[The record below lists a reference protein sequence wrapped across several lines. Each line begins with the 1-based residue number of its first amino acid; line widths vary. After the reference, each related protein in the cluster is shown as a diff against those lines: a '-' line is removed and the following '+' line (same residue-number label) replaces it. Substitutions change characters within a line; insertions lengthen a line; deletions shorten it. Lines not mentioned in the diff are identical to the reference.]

1 MTSFTV
7 VIRHPASERL
17 ASVSTMQTVTLVDG
31 TVAIVGALDLDRTPT
46 GVVPRRLPAWTR
58 PQIPDLFMEAMVQL
72 PAGVRLR
79 FVSAT
84 TTVEL
89 DVMLTLIQQLPQEL
103 RPAVFDLVV
112 DGTLTMQEATTTGT
126 LITVV
131 GTDPDSVTFTPGE
144 PATIRLADLP
154 AGRKTIEV
162 WLPQAATVELREL
175 RVDDDVS
182 VEPAPAAPVRRW
194 VHYGSSISHCFDADS
209 PTRTWP
215 AIAAARGGVELL
227 DLAFAGQCQ
236 LDPFVARTIR
246 DLDVDLISLKV
257 GVNVVNGDTFRDRT
271 FGPAL
276 HGFLDTVR
284 EGQPEVPLLV
294 VSPVHFPAA
303 EDSPGPT
310 VTRDDGSHTTVAG
323 LDELRQTSLTL
334 RRMRPMIANVVET
347 RRSLGDTNLHYLDG
361 LELFGPDDAHD
372 LPDGLHPNAAGYARI
387 GERFAR
393 YAFTD
398 GGPLA

>member
-1 MTSFTV
+1 MRGLPLDDDAV
-7 VIRHPASERL
+7 E
-17 ASVSTMQTVTLVDG
+17 M
-31 TVAIVGALDLDRTPT
+31 VGALDVERTDS
-46 GVVPRRLPAWTR
+46 GWMPRRLPAWTR
-58 PQIPDLFMEAMVQL
+58 PQIPDLFMDAIVQL

-79 FVSAT
+79 FVSDT
-84 TTVEL
+84 TMVEL
-89 DVMLTLIQQLPQEL
+89 DVMLTLIHQLPKEL
-103 RPAVFDLVV
+103 RPAVFDVVV
-112 DGTLTMQEATTTGT
+112 DGSLVAQQSTTTGT

-131 GTDPDSVTFTPGE
+131 GTDPDSVTFEPGE
-144 PATIRLADLP
+144 PTTIRLTGLP
-154 AGRKTIEV
+154 PGRKTIEV

-175 RVDDDVS
+175 RVDDGAV
-182 VEPAPAAPVRRW
+182 VEPAPAAPLRCW
-194 VHYGSSISHCFDADS
+194 VHYGSSISHCFEADS
-209 PTRTWP
+209 PTHTWL
-215 AIAAARGGVELL
+215 AIAAARGGVDLL

-257 GVNVVNGDTFRDRT
+257 GVNIVNGDTFRDRT

-276 HGFLDTVR
+276 HGFLDTIR

-310 VTRDDGSHTTVAG
+310 VTRDDGSYTTVAG

-334 RRMRPMIANVVET
+334 RRMRQMIAGIVET
-347 RRSLGDTNLHYLDG
+347 RRGLGDTNLHYLDG
-361 LELFGPDDAHD
+361 LELFGPDDVQD

-387 GERFAR
+387 GERFAAC
-393 YAFTD
+393 AFTE